1 MNSLDNDEKIIKSL
15 RSVSYLQMALTNYLQ
30 SSLTLLKAEFN
41 IIDHQTIADS
51 VHRMKKSVNQL
62 QSLTDER
69 IRIYSENYSETEI
82 NTVFKR
88 YQPLN
93 EKINSEFNQFFLTL
107 QKQGK
112 N

>member
-1 MNSLDNDEKIIKSL
+1 MNSLDNDEKVIKSI
-15 RSVSYLQMALTNYLQ
+15 RSVPYMQMALTNYLQ
-30 SSLTLLKAEFN
+30 SFLKLLKAEFN
-41 IIDHQTIADS
+41 IIDHQTIEDS

-62 QSLTDER
+62 QNLTDAR
-69 IRIYSENYSETEI
+69 IRIYSENYSEPEI
-82 NTVFKR
+82 NTMFKM

-107 QKQGK
+107 QKQRK